1 MPNRLYIFS
10 NVVLVLQ
17 IFLLLFCFADLNALP
32 SSVLFVGKLHPVI
45 LHLPITLILLLLPFS
60 LFVAKRKQQKNITT
74 IFDLMLHCIALV
86 STLTAITGFF
96 LAAGGGYDADSLVFH
111 KWLGVSIALLSH
123 ALIYLNK
130 LLETKPLAW
139 NFVLAFTVLISV
151 AGSHFGGTL
160 THGDGFFSF
169 SNNRKS
175 DSANKSENEKT
186 YPFLA
191 VPTAVIERMNNPF
204 RRVLKVSAKSPALVV
219 KFSIREKF
227 DIKLLTECNEIAEQ
241 ITELNL
247 SGMPVDDQVF
257 PILTGFVN
265 LEKLNLNS
273 TSISGDGL
281 KILMTLKKLEQ
292 LSVVNT
298 DVDLQEVL
306 PLIKIGS
313 LKHVFIW
320 NTKIREQDLVLLKS
334 KSPRINWEMGYQ
346 ANKNEILQLP
356 PPYLEDNENLIF
368 ENELNVALKNPFPNA
383 KIMYTT
389 DGLAPDTSNSNIYT
403 KAVYTKELLRIKA
416 VTSLDG
422 WITSEVIDFTVYPKG
437 IACDSVTLLSKPN
450 RGKSFG
456 GKILIDGRKGYSQ
469 TADQL
474 YNSWLGFKKENF
486 KAGFHFGS
494 NPTLH
499 QIVVSTADM
508 TNSSGAS
515 VFPPTKITIKG
526 GNNAKNLKTIGSLS
540 PEMPHVRRPNASIPY
555 VVLIKPG
562 NYAYIEIEMLPL
574 KSLPTWHQE
583 KGQNGYVFL
592 DEVFFY

>member
-10 NVVLVLQ
+10 NLILVLQ
-17 IFLLLFCFADLNALP
+17 IFLLLFCFADLNALH
-32 SSVLFVGKLHPVI
+32 SSVLFAGKLHPVI

-60 LFVAKRKQQKNITT
+60 LFVAKRKQQKNIAI
-74 IFDLMLHCIALV
+74 IFDLMLHCVALV

-96 LAAGGGYDADSLVFH
+96 LAAGGAYDADSLVFH

-130 LLETKPLAW
+130 VLQTKPVTW
-139 NFVLAFTVLISV
+139 NFVLAFTLMISV

-160 THGDGFFSF
+160 THGESFFSF
-169 SNNRKS
+169 SNNRKP
-175 DSANKSENEKT
+175 DLANKSKNEKI
-186 YPFLA
+186 YSFSA
-191 VPTAVIERMNNPF
+191 ASTAVTERLNNPF
-204 RRVLKVSAKSPALVV
+204 RRVLKVSSKSPALVV

-227 DIKLLTECNEIAEQ
+227 DINLLKECNEISEQ

-257 PILTGFVN
+257 TILAGFEN
-265 LEKLNLNS
+265 LEKLNLNA
-273 TSISGDGL
+273 TSITGKGINAL
-281 KILMTLKKLEQ
+281 TGLKKLEQ
-292 LSVVNT
+292 LSLVNNA
-298 DVDLQEVL
+298 VGLQEIL
-306 PLIKIGS
+306 PLVKMAS

-320 NTKIREQDLVLLKS
+320 NTKLGEKDLLLLKS
-334 KSPRINWEMGYQ
+334 KSPTIKWEMGYQ

-368 ENELNVALKNPFPNA
+368 ENDLNIALKNPFPNA
-383 KIMYTT
+383 KIVYATN
-389 DGLAPDTSNSNIYT
+389 GLPPDSINGKIYT
-403 KAVYTKELLRIKA
+403 KAFNTKELLRIKA
-416 VTSLDG
+416 VTSLEG

-494 NPTLH
+494 KSTLS

-515 VFPPTKITIKG
+515 VFPPTKIIIKG
-526 GNNAKNLKTIGSLS
+526 GENPKKLKTIGSLS
-540 PEMPHVRRPNASIPY
+540 PEMPLMRRPNASIPY
-555 VVLIKPG
+555 VVPIKPG

-574 KSLPTWHQE
+574 KSLPIWHQE
-583 KGQNGYVFL
+583 KGQNGFVFL

>member
-10 NVVLVLQ
+10 NLILVLQ
-17 IFLLLFCFADLNALP
+17 IFLLLFCFADLNALH
-32 SSVLFVGKLHPVI
+32 SSVLFAGKLHPVI

-60 LFVAKRKQQKNITT
+60 LFVAKRKQQKNIAI
-74 IFDLMLHCIALV
+74 IFDLMLHCVALV

-96 LAAGGGYDADSLVFH
+96 LAAGRAYDADSLVFH

-130 LLETKPLAW
+130 VLQTKPVTW
-139 NFVLAFTVLISV
+139 NFVLAFTLMISV

-160 THGDGFFSF
+160 THGESFFSF
-169 SNNRKS
+169 SNNRKP
-175 DSANKSENEKT
+175 DLANKSKNEKI
-186 YPFLA
+186 YSFSA
-191 VPTAVIERMNNPF
+191 ASTAVTERLNNPF
-204 RRVLKVSAKSPALVV
+204 RRVLKVSSKSPALVV

-227 DIKLLTECNEIAEQ
+227 DINLLKECNEIAEQ

-257 PILTGFVN
+257 TILAGFEN
-265 LEKLNLNS
+265 LEKLNLNA
-273 TSISGDGL
+273 TSITGKGINAL
-281 KILMTLKKLEQ
+281 TGLKKLEQ
-292 LSVVNT
+292 LSLVNNA
-298 DVDLQEVL
+298 VGLQEIL
-306 PLIKIGS
+306 PLVKMAS

-320 NTKIREQDLVLLKS
+320 NTKLGEKDLLLLKS
-334 KSPRINWEMGYQ
+334 KSPTIKWEMGYQ

-368 ENELNVALKNPFPNA
+368 ENDLNIALKNPFPNA
-383 KIMYTT
+383 KIVYATN
-389 DGLAPDTSNSNIYT
+389 GLPPDSINGKIYT
-403 KAVYTKELLRIKA
+403 KAFNTKELLRIKA
-416 VTSLDG
+416 VTSLEG

-494 NPTLH
+494 KSILS

-515 VFPPTKITIKG
+515 VFPPTKIIIKG
-526 GNNAKNLKTIGSLS
+526 GENPKKLKTIGSLS
-540 PEMPHVRRPNASIPY
+540 PEMPLMRRPNASIPY
-555 VVLIKPG
+555 VVPIKPG

-574 KSLPTWHQE
+574 KSLPIWHQE
-583 KGQNGYVFL
+583 KGQNGFVFL